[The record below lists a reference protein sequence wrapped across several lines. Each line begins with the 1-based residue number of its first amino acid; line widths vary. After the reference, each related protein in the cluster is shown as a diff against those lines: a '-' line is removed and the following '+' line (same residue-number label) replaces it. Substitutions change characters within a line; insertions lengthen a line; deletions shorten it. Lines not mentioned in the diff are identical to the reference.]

1 MVKVIHVAT
10 MKMVITVADILVAAD
25 AILSRKSQVRML
37 ARHAAHI
44 TEVHLTMEHSLIHH
58 MIEASHLNSFV
69 EPV

>member
-1 MVKVIHVAT
+1 M
-10 MKMVITVADILVAAD
+10 ADILVVAD

-58 MIEASHLNSFV
+58 MTEASHLSSFV